1 MAVES
6 ITTNDQVRSREIE
19 KSPQFLATNQS
30 MDRQLLSAQIIAGP
44 SQAFGS
50 AESTARLAA
59 TSIKVAKLEKACR
72 ATPVDEAT
80 LSQRIDSYVCAQLHP
95 KGKSISC
102 ILEQLQTSDKKN
114 DDGKIYHKLWV
125 GRQWTALLGLFGST
139 AQNLGKSKPGS
150 QPYGIFCLLHSEY
163 M

>member
-1 MAVES
+1 MA
-6 ITTNDQVRSREIE
+6 
-19 KSPQFLATNQS
+19 
-30 MDRQLLSAQIIAGP
+30 RQNTLLSAQIITGP

-59 TSIKVAKLEKACR
+59 TSTKAAKLEKAYR

-80 LSQRIDSYVCAQLHP
+80 LSQRIDSYVCAQLHT
-95 KGKSISC
+95 KEKSISG
-102 ILEQLQTSDKKN
+102 LEQFQTSDKKN
-114 DDGKIYHKLWV
+114 GCRKIYHKLWV
-125 GRQWTALLGLFGST
+125 GRQWKALLGLFGST
-139 AQNLGKSKPGS
+139 AQNLGKDKPGS